1 MKGTLNMPLI
11 LSADISMFL
20 RWWVDATYAVHDKSR
35 GHMGTGMSFC
45 QEMVM
50 SYSWKHKINTKILT
64 ETELIGVDDLL
75 GYILRAGYFKE

>member
-1 MKGTLNMPLI
+1 
-11 LSADISMFL
+11 
-20 RWWVDATYAVHDKSR
+20 VDATYAVHDKSR

-64 ETELIGVDDLL
+64 EAELIGVDDFF
-75 GYILRAGYFKE
+75 GIHIKGRILQGRAMV